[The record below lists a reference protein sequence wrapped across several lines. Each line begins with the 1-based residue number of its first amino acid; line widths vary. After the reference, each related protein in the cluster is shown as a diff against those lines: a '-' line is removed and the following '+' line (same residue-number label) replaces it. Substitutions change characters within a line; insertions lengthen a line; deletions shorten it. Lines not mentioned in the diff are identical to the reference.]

1 SPVGVPACWLLTGLL
16 LPCRSAWARANLLQP
31 SQGTQLGTS
40 HPSGD
45 RLRHRDLA
53 PAEIPVGI
61 RTPYF
66 HPACCQS
73 DAHTFLSFLWVSFV
87 LGAKPRPDHCC
98 SRLGCARLPSAA
110 SSSAPSTRLPRRRAS

>member
-1 SPVGVPACWLLTGLL
+1 VACFQTPRLNAAAELGRSARSNWRSSPVGVPACWLLTGLL

-66 HPACCQS
+66 QPACCQS
-73 DAHTFLSFLWVSFV
+73 DAHTYLRFLWVSFV
-87 LGAKPRPDHCC
+87 LGAKPRPDHC
-98 SRLGCARLPSAA
+98 
-110 SSSAPSTRLPRRRAS
+110 